1 MLACLLPF
9 CPSRT
14 IPAALPNNTPVI
26 SGKLS
31 GRTLTAAPPAMPR
44 ISYHS
49 PWWTAFRLGGFK
61 GLLQRNIRK
70 AQDGNLDQTTL
81 DAKQKAA
88 KLDLGNK
95 LKATF
100 DPASSAKKAEYLANL
115 QTSLENAVWYGV
127 EVEEVVRSVFSE
139 PTFQRGEL
147 IQQVCQGRESL
158 APIVNC
164 LTECR
169 ATWEN
174 LKVRLKTCFLKSN
187 EYSRMGNA
195 LSSTD
200 QNALWSDIEKE
211 FKATAHFGL
220 QEKIFDSVLTGLDSK
235 ELIFFAKNKLS
246 GNTGASEVLDK
257 LCERAFVQLEE
268 KKTIYFASLSKLEL
282 EGFGELAKNN
292 KFSGFSAPIYKELT
306 LRSINEKKSTLLFNL
321 DRDLSSLQPSEIT
334 DFKLEQ
340 ILLEIPIPVDMEPD
354 HIEEVFKKVILR
366 LNPEMVI
373 KMTQMNFPSGMPK
386 LLIDAAKKFWAAP
399 EVSGLDDTTLIAYLA
414 LAKAEISPSSRAL
427 FVKEATDRA
436 NTASQAAT
444 KLMVEQLGSGSTERF
459 TYRNFVRVALKF
471 CALEKLGADLQEAA
485 GIKCESAP
493 IEIDKGNEKPDED
506 IQKYKKL
513 ALRQLVIKLRRGY
526 GKEGNDK
533 ADRIASFILRLYSG
547 GKRENLVPLTQSDN
561 KEIDEALSD
570 YFPKDNISASSL
582 NLKRMDAILEKRF
595 VSSFL
600 QHTLPITTSA
610 KVTQNSEEFPV
621 CGQYLRDTTE
631 LHLSVENV
639 LIPNIVNSQIP
650 TQSISRAQPFLAE
663 IRKLENVTDAQI
675 LRASGIACQSTA
687 IVFEDFIHSEKLFSL
702 SSAEIESGDSTGARM
717 SQQGLVPSN
726 LNFEEN
732 ITMQENGNLVVSVRA
747 AQRNVA
753 KWKGRPGT
761 GKVIH
766 TDPDIS
772 SFMARLK
779 FEIDPQGT
787 ILENFSIET
796 GYQRSIRDCS
806 I

>member
-49 PWWTAFRLGGFK
+49 PWWTAFRLGGLK

-70 AQDGNLDQTTL
+70 AQDGDLDQTAL
-81 DAKQKAA
+81 AVKKNRA
-88 KLDLGNK
+88 KLDLSNK

-100 DPASSAKKAEYLANL
+100 NPASSAKKADYLNNL

-139 PTFQRGEL
+139 PTFQQGEL
-147 IQQVCQGRESL
+147 IQQVCEGRESL

-174 LKVRLKTCFLKSN
+174 LTVRLKTCFLKSN

-200 QNALWSDIEKE
+200 QNALWSDTEKE
-211 FKATAHFGL
+211 FKVAAHFGL
-220 QEKIFDSVLTGLDSK
+220 QEKICDRVLMGLDSK
-235 ELIFFAKNKLS
+235 ELIFFAKNKLL
-246 GNTGASEVLDK
+246 GNAGTFKILEK
-257 LCERAFVQLEE
+257 LCERAFAQLAE
-268 KKTIYFASLSKLEL
+268 KKIINFTSLSKLEL
-282 EGFGELAKNN
+282 EVFGELAKNN
-292 KFSGFSAPIYKELT
+292 NFLCFSAPIYKELT
-306 LRSINEKKSTLLFNL
+306 LRSINEKKSALLFNL
-321 DRDLSSLQPSEIT
+321 DRDLSSLEPSKIT
-334 DFKLEQ
+334 DLKLKES
-340 ILLEIPIPVDMEPD
+340 LLKISMPADMTPV
-354 HIEEVFKKVILR
+354 HIKEVIKKVILK

-373 KMTQMNFPSGMPK
+373 KMTAMDFPSGMPK

-399 EVSGLDDTTLIAYLA
+399 EVSGVDDTTLIAYLA
-414 LAKAEISPSSRAL
+414 LAEAEISPSSRAL

-436 NTASQAAT
+436 NTASKAAT
-444 KLMVEQLGSGSTERF
+444 KLMVEQLGSDPTERF
-459 TYRNFVRVALKF
+459 TYRNFVRAALKF
-471 CALEKLGADLQEAA
+471 CAFDKISADLQEAA
-485 GIKCESAP
+485 GIKCESTP

-526 GKEGNDK
+526 GKEDNDK

-547 GKRENLVPLTQSDN
+547 EKRENLVPLTQSDN

-570 YFPKDNISASSL
+570 YFSKNNASASSL
-582 NLKRMDAILEKRF
+582 NLKRMDAVLEKRF
-595 VSSFL
+595 AFSFL
-600 QHTLPITTSA
+600 QHTLPTTTSA

-621 CGQYLRDTTE
+621 CGEYLRDTTE

-639 LIPNIVNSQIP
+639 LIPNIVDSKIP

-663 IRKLENVTDAQI
+663 MRKLKNVTDAQI
-675 LRASGIACQSTA
+675 LRVSGIACQSTA

-717 SQQGLVPSN
+717 SQQGLAPSN

-753 KWKGRPGT
+753 EWKGRPGT
-761 GKVIH
+761 GTVIH

-787 ILENFSIET
+787 IRENFSIET
-796 GYQRSIRDCS
+796 GYQRSIRDYS